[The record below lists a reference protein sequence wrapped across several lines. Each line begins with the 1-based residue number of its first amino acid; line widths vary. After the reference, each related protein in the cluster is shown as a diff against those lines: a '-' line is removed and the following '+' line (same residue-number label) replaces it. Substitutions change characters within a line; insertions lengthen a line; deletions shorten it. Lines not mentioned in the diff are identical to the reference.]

1 MLVTRKECEL
11 MFSGEGESY
20 ERSQRVFG

>member
-11 MFSGEGESY
+11 MFSGEGESF